1 VRAADAQGAASEMA
15 PSAFLGRDQR
25 NREVQPEVWGC
36 FMTTNA
42 ASGQLPDLR
51 GLGRQ
56 AIASVTAPVAKLR
69 WITVELATVFDR
81 LVRRSNGYR
90 HACSPSQ
97 RNGAKLAATMSSLE
111 ASSDD
116 PLASRSRSLALA
128 FLNGVV
134 GHDLAA
140 TGDPLALTMQLRR
153 NGRAL
158 KLERRALAQAFPDAT
173 GKLVV
178 LVHGL
183 CMSDLQW
190 SSQNHDH
197 GAALASDLGY
207 TPVYVSYNS
216 GLHISTNGKALA
228 GALEA
233 LVSEWPVVIKDFA
246 IIGYSM
252 GGLVARSACR
262 SGEEAGHVWRKKLR
276 KLVFLGTP
284 HHGAPLERMGNWVEA
299 TLGEASYTS
308 GLARLWRFRS
318 AGITDLRYGNLL
330 DEDWQGKDR
339 FARGPDG
346 RAAVLLPD
354 DVACYAMAATVS
366 RSPGALA
373 GRLVGDGFVPLDSAL
388 GGHESPS
395 RNLNFPADRQRIM
408 WETRHFDLV
417 KRQVYDQILCW
428 ISETPDATLAP
439 SAAPSAIGLGATRSA
454 RD

>member
-1 VRAADAQGAASEMA
+1 MAVAA
-15 PSAFLGRDQR
+15 
-25 NREVQPEVWGC
+25 
-36 FMTTNA
+36 
-42 ASGQLPDLR
+42 
-51 GLGRQ
+51 
-56 AIASVTAPVAKLR
+56 
-69 WITVELATVFDR
+69 
-81 LVRRSNGYR
+81 
-90 HACSPSQ
+90 
-97 RNGAKLAATMSSLE
+97 
-111 ASSDD
+111 
-116 PLASRSRSLALA
+116 
-128 FLNGVV
+128 LNGVV
-134 GHDLAA
+134 GDHLAE
-140 TGDPLALTMQLRR
+140 TGNPLALPMRFRR
-153 NGRAL
+153 EGRPLTPERSAL
-158 KLERRALAQAFPDAT
+158 SAVFPDAT
-173 GKLVV
+173 GKLAV
-178 LVHGL
+178 LAHGL

-190 SSQNHDH
+190 TRQNHDH
-197 GAALASDLGY
+197 GSALGRDLGF
-207 TPVYVSYNS
+207 TPVYLSYNS
-216 GLHISTNGKALA
+216 GLHVSVNGRAFA
-228 GALEA
+228 EALEA
-233 LVSEWPVVIKDFA
+233 LIAEWPVELEEFVVI
-246 IIGYSM
+246 GHSM